1 VCQLLVL
8 GTSNYVVA
16 AALASRAECH
26 VPQNVDFTAN
36 HWSGQMLLDLLAGC
50 SLCCISI

>member
-36 HWSGQMLLDLLAGC
+36 HWSGQMLWTFWLVVRFAA
-50 SLCCISI
+50 